1 MPYENEIIF
10 AAGYGVICISVCV
23 IYIVLVA
30 LIVVAANVMNQKIV
44 AFGRLG
50 TSVKEIAVLKRINSR
65 RRFLKTGSGRPV
77 FVRKR
82 KVDDEDDFK

>member
-10 AAGYGVICISVCV
+10 AAGYGVICILVCV

-30 LIVVAANVMNQKIV
+30 LIVLAANVMNQKIV

-50 TSVKEIAVLKRINSR
+50 TSVKEITVLKRINSR

-77 FVRKR
+77 FVRKC